1 MNKLVRTPRMPVLL
15 SKYRMNPLYQSYE
28 NSIAYMF
35 YEHKIALCMFQ
46 QAEQLNLTQFNLYAV
61 QPHTI

>member
-1 MNKLVRTPRMPVLL
+1 MPVLL